1 MSIISTG
8 SSTGIAG
15 ALRNL
20 DQALNA
26 PHQPDVPLS
35 SWWSTVRHHLTGL
48 HDALVSESEQPED
61 GWLAAPRGGTVL
73 RERSLLLNRLST
85 LGHDVLNGPE
95 IEALRGEIKR
105 LITDVG
111 HYLQRVHD
119 LAYDAVELE
128 LGGSE

>member
-1 MSIISTG
+1 MSTISAG

-20 DQALNA
+20 DQALDA
-26 PHQPDVPLS
+26 PPQPDVPLS

-48 HDALVSESEQPED
+48 HEALVSETERPED
-61 GWLAAPRGGTVL
+61 GWLAAPRGGAVL
-73 RERSLLLNRLST
+73 RLHRLST
-85 LGHDVLNGPE
+85 LGHDVLDGPE
-95 IEALRGEIKR
+95 IEALRSEIKR
-105 LITDVG
+105 LITDVR

>member
-1 MSIISTG
+1 MSTISAE

-15 ALRNL
+15 ALRSL

-26 PHQPDVPLS
+26 PTQPDVPLS
-35 SWWSTVRHHLTGL
+35 SWWSTVRHHLTRL
-48 HDALVSESEQPED
+48 HDALVSETEQPEA

-85 LGHDVLNGPE
+85 LGHDVLDGPE